1 MNFFFQLLFMI
12 IFASSLTAC
21 GNKGSLKTPD
31 QIKKNNEKKADKAAK
46 EKQEKQE
53 EDEQK

>member
-1 MNFFFQLLFMI
+1 MKFFFQLLFMI